1 MGKTRFLFC
10 FLFFN
15 ILNGNQDCAFNY
27 EADSKEEAMEM
38 FEKEIQ
44 ALSENGEG
52 DYELNDVFMMDTM
65 TNEFV
70 TLE

>member
-1 MGKTRFLFC
+1 MEKKRFLVK
-10 FLFFN
+10 FLCFN
-15 ILNGNQDCAFNY
+15 ILNGEQDVSFMY

-44 ALSENGEG
+44 TLSENGDG
-52 DYELNDVFMMDTM
+52 DYELNDIFMLDTV

-70 TLE
+70 TL